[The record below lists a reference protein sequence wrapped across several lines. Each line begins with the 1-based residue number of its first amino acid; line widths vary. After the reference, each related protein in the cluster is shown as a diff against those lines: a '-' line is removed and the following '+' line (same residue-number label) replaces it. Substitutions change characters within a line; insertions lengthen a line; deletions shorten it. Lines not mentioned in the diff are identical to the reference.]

1 MGTQTNRC
9 SRRAGAIRP
18 SATLEL
24 SARAKALAAAGEPV
38 INLSAGEPDLP
49 TPAPVVE
56 AAHRALDDGR
66 HFGYTA
72 AAGVPPLRASLAEI
86 YAGRL
91 GVGLDRKSVV

>member
-1 MGTQTNRC
+1 MEIRPRRC
-9 SRRAGAIRP
+9 SARAGAIRP

-56 AAHRALDDGR
+56 AAHRALDEG

-72 AAGVPPLRASLAEI
+72 AP
-86 YAGRL
+86 
-91 GVGLDRKSVV
+91 DRKSVV